1 MSCIYSKRLFLPEQ
15 DQRNEHSKPKPDR
28 YTTKSSSRCSQEFE
42 SFTKR
47 VLNLISSSDR
57 LSTIS
62 FMPLCSSPFKLRLID
77 KLRVIV
83 LLSNRDC
90 KLLNALEQNHSIS
103 SDIKWSSEFRNEEAQ
118 SLKVLYQDNRYHAS
132 GSELRSTKLSSS
144 DLTKWI
150 IRNT

>member
-15 DQRNEHSKPKPDR
+15 DQRNEHSKPKPWDTR
-28 YTTKSSSRCSQEFE
+28 QNHPQDVLRNLKVLL
-42 SFTKR
+42 R

-103 SDIKWSSEFRNEEAQ
+103 SDNKWSSEFRNEEAQ

-144 DLTKWI
+144 EFT
-150 IRNT
+150 